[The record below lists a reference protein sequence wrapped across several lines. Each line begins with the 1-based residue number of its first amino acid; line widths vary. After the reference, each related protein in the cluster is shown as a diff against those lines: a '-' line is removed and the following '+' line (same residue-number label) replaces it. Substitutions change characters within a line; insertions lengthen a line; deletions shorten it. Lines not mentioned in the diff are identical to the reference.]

1 MKRLKD
7 PLYGYIDIED
17 DVFDLIID
25 TPEFQRLRGVTQ
37 TSYAPLYASAVHNRF
52 VHSLGVYHLGKIV
65 ANSIEERRQGEEWY
79 LKKYLS
85 VFKYACLLHDIGHAP
100 FSHTGENFFLGS
112 DGSRK
117 SLHNVVVE
125 LTKDNSLSEEIF
137 KRDYKAA
144 PHELMSVVVSLR
156 VFQSLFCDNEE
167 RSFFARC
174 ILGYP
179 YVIDLDEHK
188 SYLNC
193 LIAMLNS
200 SIIDVDKLDYLIRDA
215 YITGYDTVSI
225 DYHRLLKNIN
235 FILIDGTYKIVYHQ
249 AAISVIESVIFAHD
263 SERKWIQNH
272 PIVQYEAFLL
282 QHAIEVLNSKYP
294 LFTYD
299 ALSQVG
305 VDIFDGYKV
314 SLINDGDILFLMKNF
329 RSDSLIQEYFFRKIR
344 RHPLWKSEAEY
355 KAIFNKAFTD
365 NTYAVLEEKIEKLV
379 KYLSTTNF
387 SIELNQSAHVGLTE
401 DIDATRKE
409 YENASGN
416 QKDNYKINLE
426 EKEKHLKLLDCFKQF
441 AEDQTID
448 FDFVIL
454 TAKRFNSGFGKV
466 DFEKI
471 EVDFSTLKSTCAF
484 KKVANSLSAGKNE
497 REKFFYVFYKR
508 KDRKHKLDVA
518 KLAQYLMSYVLEEV
532 Y

>member
-200 SIIDVDKLDYLIRDA
+200 SIIDVDKLDYL
-215 YITGYDTVSI
+215 
-225 DYHRLLKNIN
+225 
-235 FILIDGTYKIVYHQ
+235 
-249 AAISVIESVIFAHD
+249 
-263 SERKWIQNH
+263 
-272 PIVQYEAFLL
+272 
-282 QHAIEVLNSKYP
+282 
-294 LFTYD
+294 
-299 ALSQVG
+299 
-305 VDIFDGYKV
+305 
-314 SLINDGDILFLMKNF
+314 
-329 RSDSLIQEYFFRKIR
+329 
-344 RHPLWKSEAEY
+344 
-355 KAIFNKAFTD
+355 
-365 NTYAVLEEKIEKLV
+365 
-379 KYLSTTNF
+379 
-387 SIELNQSAHVGLTE
+387 
-401 DIDATRKE
+401 
-409 YENASGN
+409 
-416 QKDNYKINLE
+416 
-426 EKEKHLKLLDCFKQF
+426 
-441 AEDQTID
+441 
-448 FDFVIL
+448 
-454 TAKRFNSGFGKV
+454 
-466 DFEKI
+466 
-471 EVDFSTLKSTCAF
+471 
-484 KKVANSLSAGKNE
+484 
-497 REKFFYVFYKR
+497 
-508 KDRKHKLDVA
+508 
-518 KLAQYLMSYVLEEV
+518 
-532 Y
+532 